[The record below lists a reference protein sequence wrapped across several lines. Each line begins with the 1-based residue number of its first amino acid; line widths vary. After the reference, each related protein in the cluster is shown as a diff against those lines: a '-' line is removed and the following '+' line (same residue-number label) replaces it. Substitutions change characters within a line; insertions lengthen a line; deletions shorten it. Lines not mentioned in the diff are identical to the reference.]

1 MSKKWDEKLS
11 SPTVIVIKQS
21 TDEEKLALPIETK
34 TTTNS
39 NSLIVPLEDYV
50 RTISPDY
57 AQLSKEYRLG
67 SFPDLFEIRGL
78 ENDKES
84 TVPALAVSRPVKVFT
99 ALYEAKFKSILE
111 EEKKK
116 IPN

>member
-1 MSKKWDEKLS
+1 MSKKWNEKLS

-21 TDEEKLALPIETK
+21 TDEENLPLSIKTK
-34 TTTNS
+34 TTANS
-39 NSLIVPLEDYV
+39 SSLIVPLEDYV

-84 TVPALAVSRPVKVFT
+84 TVPALAISRPVKVLT

-111 EEKKK
+111 EKRKKVSS
-116 IPN
+116 